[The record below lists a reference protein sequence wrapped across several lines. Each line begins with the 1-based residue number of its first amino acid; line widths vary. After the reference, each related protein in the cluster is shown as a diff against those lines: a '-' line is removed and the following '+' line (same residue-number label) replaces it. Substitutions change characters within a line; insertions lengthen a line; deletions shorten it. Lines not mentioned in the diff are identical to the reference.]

1 MKKLFSKGT
10 LALLMVVS
18 LLTGT
23 TAYGDNR
30 VSREEPVQVLEMN
43 NNVASMTEK
52 RMFQV
57 SFHLPEGADPKKIRW
72 TYGGKPLS
80 EWKVYEQRD
89 YTGPAFIKVS
99 QEKVEGG
106 QYSASITF
114 DLPYGSD
121 NLAEPRLQRQ
131 LFGSLMGTY
140 ELAAISSDGR
150 LLAKAPVK
158 LTPYDSFL
166 TYDELKPAIDKVTS
180 QAAVLNNR
188 YIHTESIGK
197 SVEGRDIYLTIVA
210 KDKKTVDK
218 YQNVTHPAMMNNPKQ
233 LQADIKSGV
242 FGDYAVPV
250 WLNNIHP
257 NESPGVDAIFNY
269 FKSLALE
276 GGIPYNTTLPDGEAE
291 KITMSIDDA
300 LKRVIFL
307 LVYTDNPDG
316 RFHTSR
322 VNANDFDLNR
332 DNAYQTQPE
341 TRSVTEQ
348 IAKWSPLSFLD
359 LHGFDKNFLIEPATP
374 PHDPNIEYDLLM
386 NSMLEQAKAM
396 GEAGIANTKYDYYH
410 VPYEEHQKSVK
421 DPKYVSK
428 GTASG
433 WDDASPAYTAVFAMH
448 HGALGHTLEMPENNE
463 ESVKALYYS
472 AAAATSYVMDNQ
484 EKLFINQL
492 KIYERGIDNLD
503 DRAVDKYLVNARN
516 KEMGRPRKGNA
527 DFFPEYYVLP
537 VDPGVQKNALE
548 VYRMV
553 EYFLRNGVK
562 VERSIEPVST
572 EGTVYPAGSFI
583 VNMHQ
588 AMRGMANLVLYDGI
602 DVSDYEWVSGE
613 IVQNFADLRGFNRYM
628 IREPQ
633 VFEGKT
639 LPITSV
645 TVPTTTLPDKTQY
658 VVIHNTNNDA
668 IRAVNELLSSGK
680 EVTMLTTGEKDHK
693 AGNFIVSY
701 SDLKPLASKYLLE
714 VDGFVE
720 KKAAGQALK
729 HLTVAALGEFRY
741 VLEDLGFEVTADQG
755 KADVMVNTFD
765 SAERVRSG
773 KPYIAYGRMGM
784 MNVQDLIPG
793 FAFAG
798 PDWENYEGVF
808 MANVK
813 QDSAITGFYGEK
825 EHFYTVSGSYITAAP
840 KTAKV
845 LARISSEDNF
855 FKAGWWP
862 GHDAAKGQIMAFTY
876 NENNKHLTVFANDL
890 TNKAHSQNQYR
901 LLVNS
906 IFNASAVNAT
916 TPAPVV
922 KFNDLKSV
930 ETWAG
935 ESILELVNLGT
946 LQGAGDDRF
955 KPLQNVT
962 RAEFLT
968 MIIKT
973 FDLSVPHADAE
984 ISFTDVPPSS
994 WYYPYVA
1001 SAVEAKLAEGAG
1013 GGRFDPSRLITR
1025 QEMAQIAAKVLKR
1038 SPDYS
1043 LRDPSAAL
1051 ATFSDREIIA
1061 PYAREAVA
1069 MLTEA
1074 QVIAGLSPS
1083 VFGPHEAANRAQ
1095 AAVIISRLRD
1105 VYY

>member
-1 MKKLFSKGT
+1 MKKLFNKGA
-10 LALLMVVS
+10 LALLIVLS
-18 LLTGT
+18 LLTDA
-23 TAYGDNR
+23 TAYGDSR
-30 VSREEPVQVLEMN
+30 VSREETAQVLEMS

-52 RMFQV
+52 RIFQV
-57 SFHLPEGADPKKIRW
+57 SFHLPKGADSKKISW
-72 TYGGKPLS
+72 TYGDKPLS

-89 YTGPAFIKVS
+89 YTGPSFITVS
-99 QEKVEGG
+99 QEQVEGG

-140 ELAAISSDGR
+140 ELAARVDGQVI
-150 LLAKAPVK
+150 AKASVK
-158 LTPYDSFL
+158 LIPYDSFL
-166 TYDELKPAIDKVTS
+166 SYDELKPAIDKVTS

-210 KDKKTVDK
+210 KDKQTVDK

-233 LQADIKSGV
+233 LQADVKSGV

-276 GGIPYNTTLPDGEAE
+276 SRISYNTTLPDGDASET
-291 KITMSIDDA
+291 IMNIDDV
-300 LKRVIFL
+300 LKKVFFL

-410 VPYEEHQKSVK
+410 VPYEEHQKFVL
-421 DPKYVSK
+421 DPKYISK

-492 KIYERGIDNLD
+492 KIYERGINNLD

-516 KEMGRPRKGNA
+516 EEIGRPRKGNTN
-527 DFFPEYYVLP
+527 FFPEYYVMP

-548 VYRMV
+548 AYRMV

-562 VERSIEPVST
+562 VERST
-572 EGTVYPAGSFI
+572 EQVRVGGMAYPAGSFV

-588 AMRGMANLVLYDGI
+588 AMRGLVNLVLYDGV
-602 DVSDYEWVSGE
+602 DLSDAEWVTAE
-613 IVQNFADLRGFNRYM
+613 IVQNFPDLRGFNRYE
-628 IREPQ
+628 IRQPDI
-633 VFEGKT
+633 FTGKT
-639 LPITSV
+639 QPVTSV
-645 TVPTTTLPDKTQY
+645 TVPGTTLPGNAGY
-658 VVIHNTNNDA
+658 VIIHNTNNDA

-680 EVTMLTTGEKDHK
+680 TVTMLTAGTEKDK
-693 AGNFIVSY
+693 AGDFVVSY
-701 SDLKPLASKYLLE
+701 QDLKPLLAKYLFDADAFGKGE
-714 VDGFVE
+714 P
-720 KKAAGQALK
+720 KGQLLK
-729 HLTVAALGEFRY
+729 HQTVAALGEPEM
-741 VLEDLGFEVTADQG
+741 VLKGLGFEVTADQE
-755 KADVMVNTFD
+755 KADILVNTFD
-765 SAERVRSG
+765 SEELVRSG
-773 KPYIAYGRMGM
+773 RPYIAYGSMGM
-784 MNVQDLIPG
+784 MNIKDLIPG

-798 PDWENYEGVF
+798 PDWEPYEGLF
-808 MANVK
+808 MADVE
-813 QDSAITGFYGEK
+813 QDNMITGPYDEQ
-825 EHFYTVSGSYITAAP
+825 ELFYTVTGSYIEAVP
-840 KTAKV
+840 RTAKV
-845 LARISSEDNF
+845 LASISSEDHF

-862 GHDAAKGQIMAFTY
+862 GHSAAKGKIMAFTY
-876 NENNKHLTVFANDL
+876 NGNNKHLTVFANDL
-890 TNKAHSQNQYR
+890 TNKAHPQHQFR
-901 LLVNS
+901 LLANA
-906 IFNASAVNAT
+906 IFSSPAANAAV
-916 TPAPVV
+916 PVPVV
-922 KFNDLKSV
+922 KFNDLNSV
-930 ETWAG
+930 ESWAG
-935 ESILELVNLGT
+935 ESILELVNLGA

-955 KPLQNVT
+955 KPLQPVT

-968 MIIKT
+968 MIIKA
-973 FDLSVPHADAE
+973 FDLSVPDAE
-984 ISFTDVPPSS
+984 ISFTDVPLSS

-1001 SAVEAKLAEGAG
+1001 SAVEAKLADGAG
-1013 GGRFDPSRLITR
+1013 GERFDPNRLITR
-1025 QEMAQIAAKVLKR
+1025 QEMAQMAANVLR
-1038 SPDYS
+1038 LSAEYS
-1043 LRDPSAAL
+1043 LRDSSKAL
-1051 ATFSDREIIA
+1051 ATFSDREAIA

-1074 QVIAGLSPS
+1074 EVIAGLSPA
-1083 VFGPHEAANRAQ
+1083 VFGPHEAASRAQ